1 MMSKWL
7 AIFFRFF
14 LGASSLWSD
23 ASSDVD
29 RSSRP
34 ERFHILAAVVVVVVV
49 VVVAA
54 TAQSSVA
61 VVATLMGDI

>member
-49 VVVAA
+49 VVAA